1 MNVECT
7 TNGSFSGELYHP
19 NELSD
24 AQGLPRTL
32 FPVFERSKNTI
43 SSLSLLQPGESGSR
57 ALPEIDSEGVGA
69 SRLSARLDLQLRQ
82 GKTGTPKNLHSLYG
96 EDSAAHLQ
104 PGGNPALYYW
114 WTLPRHTQRNR
125 RLNEDV
131 SESYGLLLKST
142 YECFDQAQHE
152 RKNSHDFRLSSVRPE
167 GLEG

>member
-43 SSLSLLQPGESGSR
+43 SSLSLLQAGESGSH
-57 ALPEIDSEGVGA
+57 ALPEIESEGVGA

-104 PGGNPALYYW
+104 PRGKSALYHCG
-114 WTLPRHTQRNR
+114 TLPQYTEGNR
-125 RLNEDV
+125 RVQNHA
-131 SESYGLLLKST
+131 SGT
-142 YECFDQAQHE
+142 
-152 RKNSHDFRLSSVRPE
+152 
-167 GLEG
+167 